1 MGYTS
6 FRSVLLTGAESLIS
20 RFDPEVGCIRS
31 WDHNRDKW
39 QFPVIID
46 NMMNLEFL
54 SWASKESGD
63 NRFIYIALTH
73 ANTTMKNHFRP
84 DHSSWHVV
92 DYDPETGAVRG
103 KQTHQ
108 GFADSSAWAR
118 GQAWG
123 LYGYTMMYRETQ
135 KPQYLEEAEKRS
147 AEHTS
152 E

>member
-1 MGYTS
+1 MGDTS

-63 NRFIYIALTH
+63 NRFIDIALTH
-73 ANTTMKNHFRP
+73 ANTTMKNHFR
-84 DHSSWHVV
+84 HRSEESRV
-92 DYDPETGAVRG
+92 G
-103 KQTHQ
+103 KECV
-108 GFADSSAWAR
+108 SMCR
-118 GQAWG
+118 
-123 LYGYTMMYRETQ
+123 YG
-135 KPQYLEEAEKRS
+135 
-147 AEHTS
+147 
-152 E
+152 